1 MRNGEVA
8 LRFSIV
14 LSMIGFL
21 ALVAA
26 LYETD
31 RREKSSTTT
40 RERDLVE
47 LHQRIQTLGSQVQS
61 LSAQLDTS
69 ERQIRTLNS
78 QIDQYDSRLT
88 PIERE
93 IQLFIGR
100 YDARLKELEDDLR
113 VRRLESAPAPR

>member
-47 LHQRIQTLGSQVQS
+47 LHHRIQTLDSQVQS